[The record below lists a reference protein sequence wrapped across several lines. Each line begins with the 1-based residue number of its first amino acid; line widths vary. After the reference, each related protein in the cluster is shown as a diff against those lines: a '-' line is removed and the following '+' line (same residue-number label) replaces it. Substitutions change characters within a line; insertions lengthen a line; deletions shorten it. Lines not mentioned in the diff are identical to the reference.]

1 LLAQQFLGVSSM
13 SVPGHRDPAQ
23 GWLIFFFVCFA
34 MVVFGLGVF
43 ANFTYDVNAPDVPAA
58 GGGGH

>member
-1 LLAQQFLGVSSM
+1 LM
-13 SVPGHRDPAQ
+13 SAPGHRDPAQ

-34 MVVFGLGVF
+34 MVVFGLGIF
-43 ANFTYDVNAPDVPAA
+43 AKFTYDVDAPDVPAA

>member
-1 LLAQQFLGVSSM
+1 M
-13 SVPGHRDPAQ
+13 SAPGHRDPAQ

-34 MVVFGLGVF
+34 MVVFGIGVF
-43 ANFTYDVNAPDVPAA
+43 AKFTYDVDAPEVTTS